1 VDRAEIPS
9 TPVKPRKSLNF
20 VLSLFG
26 GLVAGIGL
34 AFFQEYMDNSIK
46 SADDITHFFKLPTLG
61 MIPKLQSIS
70 GSRKYGY
77 GYGYGHMQALAK
89 TDQNITID
97 LIAHKSPNSLMAE
110 AYRSVRTSLLLSA
123 PDHPPKS
130 IVITSALPSEG
141 KTATAVNT
149 AVSLTQTGSRVILID
164 ADMRKP
170 RLHQIFG
177 MKGDAGLSNFLSGA
191 AGLKEVIHQTTV
203 PNLFVVPCGA
213 IPPNPAELIL
223 SNRLRRMIET
233 LGQYFDFVILDS
245 PPLLNVSDARILST
259 ACEASILVVKAFS
272 TSRHLVKRAVD
283 DISPSTARLA
293 GTVLNDIDVR
303 SSSAYYPYHSS
314 RYSYYSGYSAQGGRP
329 S

>member
-1 VDRAEIPS
+1 
-9 TPVKPRKSLNF
+9 
-20 VLSLFG
+20 
-26 GLVAGIGL
+26 
-34 AFFQEYMDNSIK
+34 
-46 SADDITHFFKLPTLG
+46 
-61 MIPKLQSIS
+61 
-70 GSRKYGY
+70 
-77 GYGYGHMQALAK
+77 MQALEK
-89 TDQNITID
+89 NDQNKTID
-97 LIAHKSPNSLMAE
+97 LIVHKSPKSLMAE

-191 AGLKEVIHQTTV
+191 AGLKEVIHETVV

-223 SNRLRRMIET
+223 SNRLRRMIEA

-283 DISPSTARLA
+283 DISTSTARLA
-293 GTVLNDIDVR
+293 GTVLNDIDIR
-303 SSSAYYPYHSS
+303 SSSGYYPYDSGK
-314 RYSYYSGYSAQGGRP
+314 YSYYTGYSAQSGRP